1 MGLVTGD
8 LPGLYNGV
16 SQQAVAMRLPTQCEL
31 QENFDGTLVAGL
43 KKRPPFEHVANIPV
57 GDGRVFMHVINR
69 DETERYVLVIRG
81 GQPYVYDFAGRGYPV
96 NAPSGLSYL
105 ADDSAGYAA
114 LTVADY
120 TFIVNRA
127 KQVQPS
133 PDHYPTRP
141 YEALINVIQ
150 GNYARTY
157 SVAINGNQV
166 ADYLTPGGGLS
177 GSANCA
183 STENIAQI
191 LMDGTMANGGGNFFA
206 YMSPNGTEGR
216 AIWGSSQDT
225 AQILDN
231 AGLVNRI
238 MSARGINPDNGW
250 YVTRYASAI
259 HLSHPSGD
267 FSIQVGDSYN
277 GNAMKVAKDAVQR
290 FSDLPS
296 FAPVGYTIEITGSDG
311 TTLDSYWVGA
321 VKDNGDD
328 SNSQIIWKE
337 TVKPGARRGLY
348 ALTMPH
354 LLVREADGSFTF
366 KPATWNERECGDDA
380 DINPDPSFVGRT
392 IRDVFFDHNR
402 LGFLSGENVCMSR
415 SGDFFNFYRTT
426 ATAYLDDDPIDVAT
440 SHTKVSLLR
449 HVVPTQDC
457 LLLFSDGS
465 QFRLAGNETL
475 TPKTVSIRP
484 VTEFSAAPDV
494 APAAVGKSVFF
505 VADSTANRD
514 WAAVYDFFYDPNS
527 ETGDADNICA
537 HTPSY
542 IPSGVTQIIGS
553 PDENCLAVLTNG
565 DPAALYV
572 HRFYWSGNQKVQSA
586 WMRWTAPGATAILR
600 AQFIK
605 SDVYALVRRPGG
617 TSLERLRMSTS
628 ALDADHGYLIHLD
641 RRVTSGQLAAPV
653 YRPATDT
660 TSYVLPYVV
669 DDRMTAVSGGRML
682 DIDSVGG
689 TTVTLKGDTRGRLVY
704 FGIAYESRYRFST
717 LFLRGQSGDGG
728 SVAKIGGRLQ
738 LHHLALSL
746 GKAGYFRVEVTPDGR
761 ATRSSEYHG
770 RVLGDHQHVFGTVK
784 PEARRFSVPIMSR
797 NDRVVIDI
805 VNDSWLP
812 SSFVSA
818 TWRGQWNKNSL
829 ER

>member
-1 MGLVTGD
+1 MALVSGD

-16 SQQAVAMRLPTQCEL
+16 SQQAVAMRLPTQGEL
-31 QENFDGTLVAGL
+31 QENFDATLVAGL

-57 GDGRVFMHVINR
+57 GDGDVFMHLIVR
-69 DETERYVLVIRG
+69 DETERYVLLIRG
-81 GQPYVYDFAGRGYPV
+81 GQPYVYDFAGRAYAV
-96 NAPSGLSYL
+96 NAPRGFSYL
-105 ADDSAGYAA
+105 ADGSAGYAA

-127 KQVQPS
+127 KTVQPS
-133 PDHYPTRP
+133 TERHPTRP

-157 SVAINGNQV
+157 GVTIDGVSVA
-166 ADYLTPGGGLS
+166 AYLTPGGGLI
-177 GSANCA
+177 GSASCA
-183 STENIAQI
+183 GTENIAQI
-191 LMDGTMANGGGNFFA
+191 LINGTMAAPAGNF
-206 YMSPNGTEGR
+206 YMGMSPNGTEDR
-216 AIWGSSQDT
+216 AIWGMSEDNYQVV
-225 AQILDN
+225 DN
-231 AGLVNRI
+231 AGYVGKI
-238 MSARGINPDNGW
+238 MSMRGITPANGW
-250 YVTRYASAI
+250 YVTRYTSSI
-259 HLSHPSGD
+259 HISHPTAD
-267 FSIQVGDSYN
+267 FSIGVSDGYN
-277 GNAMKVAKDAVQR
+277 GNAMKVAKGSVQR

-296 FAPVGYTIEITGSDG
+296 FAPVGYTVEVTGSDG

-321 VKDNGDD
+321 QKDGDND
-328 SNSQIIWKE
+328 ANTQVIWKE
-337 TVKPGARRGLY
+337 TVKPGARKGLD

-354 LLVREADGSFTF
+354 LLVREADGTFTF
-366 KPATWNERECGDDA
+366 KPADWNERTCGDDA
-380 DINPDPSFVGRT
+380 DINPDPSFVGNT

-402 LGFLSGENVCMSR
+402 LGFLSGENICMSR

-449 HVVPTQDC
+449 HVVPTQDR

-475 TPKTVSIRP
+475 TPKTVSVRP
-484 VTEFSAAPDV
+484 VTEFSASPDV
-494 APAAVGKSVFF
+494 PPVAVGKSVFF

-527 ETGDADNICA
+527 ETGDADNVCA

-553 PDENCLAVLTNG
+553 SDENCLAVLTRG

-586 WMRWTAPGATAILR
+586 WMRWYAPGASAILR

-605 SDVYALVRRPGG
+605 SDIYALVRRPGG

-641 RRVTSGQLAAPV
+641 RRVTSAQLPAPA
-653 YRPATDT
+653 YKPAGDV
-660 TSYVLPYVV
+660 TSYVLPYVAGEGLW
-669 DDRMTAVSGGRML
+669 AVSNGRML
-682 DIDSVGG
+682 DIEAVGG
-689 TTVTLKGDTRGRLVY
+689 TTITLKGDTRGRLVY
-704 FGIAYESRYRFST
+704 FGYAYESRYRFST
-717 LFLRGQSGDGG
+717 LFVRGQSGDGG

-738 LHHLALSL
+738 LHHLALSIDE
-746 GKAGYFRVEVTPDGR
+746 AGYFRVEVTADGR
-761 ATRSSEYHG
+761 QTRRSDYHG
-770 RVLGDHQHVFGTVK
+770 RVLGDPQHVFGTVK

-812 SSFVSA
+812 SSFISA